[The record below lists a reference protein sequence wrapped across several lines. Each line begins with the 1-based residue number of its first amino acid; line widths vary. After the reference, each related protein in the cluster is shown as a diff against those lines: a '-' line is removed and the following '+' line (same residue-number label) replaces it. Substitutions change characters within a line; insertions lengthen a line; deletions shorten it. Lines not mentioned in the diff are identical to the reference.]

1 MFLQPSE
8 MGFLTHLKEAKV
20 PVVEFEFPQKKII
33 NVQSQR
39 KFELHVFSQ
48 KSYANMTVF

>member
-39 KFELHVFSQ
+39 KFLIAPFNERFIC
-48 KSYANMTVF
+48 

>member
-33 NVQSQR
+33 NVQSQLEKR
-39 KFELHVFSQ
+39 E
-48 KSYANMTVF
+48 KSNIKQCMTRTN